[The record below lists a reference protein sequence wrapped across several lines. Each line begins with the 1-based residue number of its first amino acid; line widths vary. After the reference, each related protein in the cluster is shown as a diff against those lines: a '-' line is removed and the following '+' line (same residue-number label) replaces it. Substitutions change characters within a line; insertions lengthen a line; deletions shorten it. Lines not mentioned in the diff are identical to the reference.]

1 MFNYNGAGHGLSD
14 LVYRR
19 DWAIRL
25 QQFFDHYLMDAPAPV
40 WLEQGVPAVQK
51 GQTLG
56 LELLDN

>member
-14 LVYRR
+14 LVDRR